1 MINIVVPMAGLGSRF
16 RNAGIETP
24 KPLIEVEGRK
34 IVEHAISSLDMP
46 GNYIFITRK
55 YSNKDYNDI
64 LTKTLK
70 DLIPDCIEIQIDREQ
85 YGAADACLYAE
96 KYIDNNDPLII
107 TNCDQLLRW
116 NAQEFLDKVY
126 SNDPGGA
133 ISIFKSTDDKNSF
146 AIIQDE
152 RVVELAEKKV
162 ISDDALMGIHYW
174 KHGKDF
180 VSSAKKLLTEYKTIG
195 LKECYISNTYNYLI
209 EDGMY
214 IMPFYMKKNSF
225 IPLGTPEDVEI
236 YRAKIKEF
244 YTEKP
249 KTIFCDIDGTI
260 IKHAHRFSHIGK
272 EDPIDLDGVLDKF
285 NEWDSK
291 GHKIILTT
299 ARKVSARYITE
310 KHLSDLGFCWDYLLM
325 GMTSGTRLL
334 INDKLQDI
342 DPDRS
347 VAINLITDSGFIDV
361 NWKNYGL

>member
-1 MINIVVPMAGLGSRF
+1 MAGLGSRF
-16 RNAGIETP
+16 KNVGIDTP
-24 KPLIEVEGRK
+24 KPLIEVEGKK
-34 IVEHAISSLDMP
+34 IVEHAIASL
-46 GNYIFITRK
+46 GIKGRYIFITKK
-55 YSNKDYNDI
+55 YDNEEYNKDLTRI
-64 LTKTLK
+64 LKELV
-70 DLIPDCIEIQIDREQ
+70 PDCIEIQVNREQ

-96 KYIDNNDPLII
+96 DYIDNEFPLII

-116 NAQEFLDKVY
+116 DPEDFLNQIED
-126 SNDPGGA
+126 NNPDGA
-133 ISIFKSTDDKNSF
+133 ISIFKSSDSKNSF
-146 AIIQDE
+146 AIISNG
-152 RVVELAEKKV
+152 RVSELAEKVV
-162 ISDDALMGIHYW
+162 ISEDALMGIHYW

-180 VSSAKKLLTEYKTIG
+180 VASAKKLLTEYKTIG

-209 EDGMY
+209 KDGFY

-236 YRAKIKEF
+236 YKAKVKEF

-272 EDPIDLDGVLDKF
+272 TDPVELDGVIDKF
-285 NEWDSK
+285 NDWDSK

-299 ARKVSARYITE
+299 ARKESARYITE

-342 DPDRS
+342 DSDRA
-347 VAINLITDSGFIDV
+347 VAINLITDSGFKDV
-361 NWKNYGL
+361 EWGNYGL

>member
-1 MINIVVPMAGLGSRF
+1 MNIVVPMAGLGSRF
-16 RNAGIETP
+16 RNVGIEIP
-24 KPLIEVEGRK
+24 KPLIMVENK
-34 IVEHAISSLDMP
+34 HIVEHAIDSL
-46 GNYIFITRK
+46 GIEGQYIFITRK
-55 YSNKDYNDI
+55 YENKEYNDK
-64 LTKTLK
+64 LTQILK
-70 DLIPDCIEIQIDREQ
+70 DLVPDSIEIQIDREQ

-96 KYIDNNDPLII
+96 KYIDNNEPLII

-116 NAQEFLDKVY
+116 DPQDFLDDIN
-126 SNDPGGA
+126 SNDPDGA
-133 ISIFKSTDDKNSF
+133 ISIFKSNDSKNSF
-146 AIIQDE
+146 AIIEDGS
-152 RVVELAEKKV
+152 VTELAEKQV
-162 ISDDALMGIHYW
+162 ISDNALMGIHYW
-174 KHGKDF
+174 RHGKDF

-209 EDGMY
+209 ESGMY

-225 IPLGTPEDVEI
+225 IPLGTPEDVSV
-236 YRAKIKEF
+236 YQAKVKEF

-272 EDPIDLDGVLDKF
+272 EDPVDLDGVIDKF

-299 ARKVSARYITE
+299 ARKESARYITE

-334 INDKLQDI
+334 VNDKLQEI
-342 DPDRS
+342 DDDR
-347 VAINLITDSGFIDV
+347 AIAVNVITDSGFNSVD
-361 NWKNYGL
+361 WSQYGL